1 MKKMI
6 LTSVLFLAAVLS
18 LAAQSEY
25 KVMRDGAKLRV
36 ELKVDCNSLGLKS
49 NRMVVLTPL
58 VGDTAL
64 ESTAVFG
71 RRRWYWTQRNL
82 KTVAGE
88 LGDRNI
94 GYKDTP
100 DTLIW
105 RETLPYSRAMEGAQ
119 VRIIRKFHGCCD
131 LESDSDTLSV
141 GTVPQLSYAAS
152 PVFVRPEAEIRKERS
167 VTGRA
172 YVDFPVSRME
182 IYPDYH
188 DNRHELSKITAAI
201 DSLKADSDL
210 RLTGLSIVG
219 YASPE
224 SPWSNNER
232 LSKGRTAELKKY
244 VEKLYS
250 FAPGFIVTDYVPEDW
265 EGLRNWVESSSL
277 ENRDEI
283 LSLIDSPLRPDA
295 KEQRIRERYP
305 QQYKT
310 MLEECYPYLRH
321 SDFRIS
327 YIVRGYSDLSEM
339 ERVFRTNP
347 GKLSL
352 EELYMLSGRY
362 EKGSEEFTRVFE
374 VAAALYPDDEA
385 AALNA
390 GAAAICRGEYETA
403 ARFLQ
408 KAGGSV
414 EAVYD
419 RAVLCC
425 MREDYRA
432 AAELFAEA
440 ARMGYAPA
448 ENDLKYINNIIT
460 NTL

>member
-1 MKKMI
+1 MKKII
-6 LTSVLFLAAVLS
+6 LTSVLFLAAVLPG
-18 LAAQSEY
+18 AAQSEY
-25 KVMRDGAKLRV
+25 KVTRDGAKLLV
-36 ELKVDCNSLGLKS
+36 EVRVDCSSLKLKS
-49 NRMVVLTPL
+49 NRIAVLTPQ
-58 VGDTAL
+58 VGDATL

-82 KTVAGE
+82 KDVEGE

-94 GYKDTP
+94 SYKETP
-100 DTLIW
+100 DTLVWKEI
-105 RETLPYSRAMEGAQ
+105 LPYTKAMEGAP
-119 VRIIRKFHGCCD
+119 VRILRKYHGCCD
-131 LESDSDTLSV
+131 AEMDSDTLFV

-152 PVFVRPEAEIRKERS
+152 PVFVRPDAEIRKERS

-250 FAPGFIVTDYVPEDW
+250 FAPGFIATDYVPEDW

-277 ENRDEI
+277 EKRDEI
-283 LSLIDSPLRPDA
+283 LSLIDSPLRPDT

-305 QQYKT
+305 QQYSLI
-310 MLEECYPYLRH
+310 LEKCYPYLRH

-374 VAAALYPDDEA
+374 VAAALYPEDET

-390 GAAAICRGEYETA
+390 GAAAICRGEYESA

-408 KAGGSV
+408 KAGESA

-425 MREDYRA
+425 MKEDYRA
-432 AAELFAEA
+432 AAELFSKA

-448 ENDLKYINNIIT
+448 ENDMEYINNIIT